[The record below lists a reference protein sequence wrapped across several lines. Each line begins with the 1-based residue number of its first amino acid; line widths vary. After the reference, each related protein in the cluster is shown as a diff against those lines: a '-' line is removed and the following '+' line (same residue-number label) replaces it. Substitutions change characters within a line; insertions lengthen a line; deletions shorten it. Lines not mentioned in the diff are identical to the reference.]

1 MTATTTDTPRRRVV
15 CFGEMLLRL
24 TPPGHEL
31 LLQTPRL
38 DTAFGGA
45 ETNVAVGLARLG
57 DVARMVTILP
67 DNPIGQAA
75 LAELRRWGVDT
86 GGVRTAPG
94 RMGLY
99 FLTPG
104 AVLRPA
110 EVLYDR
116 TGSAF
121 ANASPDLIDWPVEL
135 GEAAW
140 LHVSGITPATGA
152 KGAAAAL
159 KAAQAARRLGVQV
172 SFDGNFRSKV
182 WGDRIGEAPRV
193 LRELLAQAD
202 LAFIDERDIGLILE
216 KPFADHNTA
225 ADAAFEA
232 FPNLLVIASTSRTVI
247 GPDEHDIS
255 ARMSTKAER
264 FETPVVRLRG
274 IVDRVGAGDA
284 FCAGLL
290 HGLIVGLPDAEAL
303 AQGLACCALKH
314 GIVGD
319 FPLITPEDVAGF
331 SATQGDLRR

>member
-1 MTATTTDTPRRRVV
+1 MSNTSTGLVV

-24 TPPGHEL
+24 APPGREL
-31 LLQTPRL
+31 LLQTPRFE
-38 DTAFGGA
+38 TAFGGA
-45 ETNVAVGLARLG
+45 EANVAVGLARLG
-57 DVARMVTILP
+57 GRSRMVTVLP
-67 DNPIGQAA
+67 DNAIGQAA
-75 LAELRRWGVDT
+75 AAELRRWGVDASR
-86 GGVRTAPG
+86 VRFAPG

-104 AVLRPA
+104 AALRPA

-121 ANASPDLIDWPVEL
+121 AGASPDLIDWDVEL

-152 KGAAAAL
+152 NGAAAAL
-159 KAAQAARRLGVQV
+159 RAAQTARRLGVQV

-182 WGDRIGEAPRV
+182 WGERVGDAPAA
-193 LRELLAQAD
+193 LRDLLAHAD
-202 LAFIDERDIGLILE
+202 IAFIDERDIGLILGQ
-216 KPFADHNTA
+216 PFADHDA
-225 ADAAFEA
+225 AVDAAFDA
-232 FPNLLVIASTSRTVI
+232 FPNLQIIASTSRTVI
-247 GPDEHDIS
+247 GPDEHDLS
-255 ARMSTKAER
+255 ARMSTRIEGH
-264 FETPVVRLRG
+264 ETDVVRLRG

-290 HGLIVGLPDAEAL
+290 HGLIGGISDPEAL

-319 FPLITPEDVAGF
+319 FPLITAEDVVGF
-331 SATQGDLRR
+331 SAEFGDLRR

>member
-1 MTATTTDTPRRRVV
+1 MTETSTGLVV

-24 TPPGHEL
+24 APPGREL

-38 DTAFGGA
+38 ETAFGGA
-45 ETNVAVGLARLG
+45 EANVAVGLARLG
-57 DVARMVTILP
+57 GRSRMVTVLP

-75 LAELRRWGVDT
+75 AAELRRWGVDDS
-86 GGVRTAPG
+86 RLRFAPG

-104 AVLRPA
+104 AGLRPA
-110 EVLYDR
+110 DVLYDR
-116 TGSAF
+116 AGSAF
-121 ANASPDLIDWPVEL
+121 ASASPDLIDWQVEL

-140 LHVSGITPATGA
+140 LHISGITPATGA
-152 KGAAAAL
+152 NGAAAAL

-182 WGDRIGEAPRV
+182 WGERLGEAPTV
-193 LRELLAQAD
+193 LRELVAHAD
-202 LAFIDERDIGLILE
+202 LAFIDERDIGLILGKRFE
-216 KPFADHNTA
+216 DHPAA

-232 FPNLLVIASTSRTVI
+232 LPNLQIVASTSRTVI
-247 GPDEHDIS
+247 GPDEHGLVGRLS
-255 ARMSTKAER
+255 ARTER
-264 FETPVVRLRG
+264 HETDVIRLRG

-284 FCAGLL
+284 FCAGVLQ
-290 HGLIVGLPDAEAL
+290 GLIDGLHAPEIL

-319 FPLITPEDVAGF
+319 FPLITREDVAGF
-331 SATQGDLRR
+331 SAEQGDVRR

>member
-1 MTATTTDTPRRRVV
+1 MTDRTPMGLVI

-24 TPPGHEL
+24 APPGREL

-38 DTAFGGA
+38 ETAFGGA
-45 ETNVAVGLARLG
+45 EANVAVGLARLG
-57 DVARMVTILP
+57 GRSRMVTVLP
-67 DNPIGQAA
+67 DNGIGQAA
-75 LAELRRWGVDT
+75 AAELRRCGVDAS
-86 GGVRTAPG
+86 RLLFAPG

-116 TGSAF
+116 AGSAF

-135 GEAAW
+135 EEAAW
-140 LHVSGITPATGA
+140 LHISGITPATGA
-152 KGAAAAL
+152 SGAATAL
-159 KAAQAARRLGVQV
+159 KAVQAARRLCVQV

-182 WGDRIGEAPRV
+182 WGERIGDAPTV
-193 LRELLAQAD
+193 LRDLLTHAD
-202 LAFIDERDIGLILE
+202 VAFIDERDIGLILG
-216 KPFADHNTA
+216 KPFDGHKEAVA
-225 ADAAFEA
+225 AAFGA
-232 FPNLLVIASTSRTVI
+232 FPDLQIIASTRRKVI
-247 GPDEHDIS
+247 GPDEHDLVG
-255 ARMSTKAER
+255 RLSTRTAS
-264 FETPVVRLRG
+264 FETDVLHLRG

-290 HGLIVGLPDAEAL
+290 HGLITGIADPDAL

-319 FPLITPEDVAGF
+319 FPLIGPEDAAGF
-331 SATQGDLRR
+331 SAEHGDLRR